1 MTEKVELKV
10 NSKNLSSVISLLKKK
25 YMIIGGS
32 WTGKSEPIALKLA
45 KFCIRVDD
53 NPEQKIDI
61 ISLLLKYDED
71 DLNRKHA
78 FIGISAADLLIL
90 LFNEEMKLSI
100 NNNRLTTKYYE
111 KTLNTTRN
119 LHGLLLE
126 DISLNSQDKL
136 HVEVSMTVDIR
147 SCKKVSFKDNSSD
160 YIIQQLSS
168 GSVNQEDNPSDDIIQ
183 QLSSGSVNQEDN
195 SSDDIIQ
202 QLSSG
207 SVNQEDNSS
216 DDIIQQLSS
225 GSVNQ
230 EDNSS
235 DNVIE
240 QTGSSDDIIQKS
252 NSIDNIIDQTSSNN
266 TAIQQEDDPK
276 NVVINNKL
284 VNGIM
289 ISIVATFIVL
299 LKLKII

>member
-168 GSVNQEDNPSDDIIQ
+168 GSVNQEDN
-183 QLSSGSVNQEDN
+183 
-195 SSDDIIQ
+195 
-202 QLSSG
+202 
-207 SVNQEDNSS
+207 
-216 DDIIQQLSS
+216 
-225 GSVNQ
+225 
-230 EDNSS
+230 SS

>member
-53 NPEQKIDI
+53 NPKQKSDI

-100 NNNRLTTKYYE
+100 NNNCLTTKYYE

-126 DISLNSQDKL
+126 DILLNSQDKL
-136 HVEVSMTVDIR
+136 HVEVNMTIDI
-147 SCKKVSFKDNSSD
+147 KFSSSNNIGKTSLND
-160 YIIQQLSS
+160 
-168 GSVNQEDNPSDDIIQ
+168 V
-183 QLSSGSVNQEDN
+183 VQEDN
-195 SSDDIIQ
+195 SSNNVVEETSLNDI
-202 QLSSG
+202 
-207 SVNQEDNSS
+207 VQEDNSS
-216 DDIIQQLSS
+216 NNVVEETSLNDVVEEDNSSNNDVVKTSLNDIVEEDNSS
-225 GSVNQ
+225 NNDVVKTSLNDIVQ

-235 DNVIE
+235 NNVVGNNVENTVDDKDDNVE
-240 QTGSSDDIIQKS
+240 NVDNDVKDI
-252 NSIDNIIDQTSSNN
+252 
-266 TAIQQEDDPK
+266 
-276 NVVINNKL
+276 
-284 VNGIM
+284 
-289 ISIVATFIVL
+289 
-299 LKLKII
+299 LKILFKRLIVKLLMDRLEY